1 MMYGWGMTGWGWA
14 WMSLWMLTGVA
25 IVTLLA
31 VALIRGSRPGQHSR
45 VDEHALA
52 ILRQRYAR
60 GEIDEAEFQR
70 RLEILT
76 GER

>member
-1 MMYGWGMTGWGWA
+1 MNGWGMTGWGWT
-14 WMSLWMLTGVA
+14 WMGLWILISVA

-31 VALIRGSRPGQHSR
+31 VALIRGSRPDQRSR
-45 VDEHALA
+45 VDQDALA
-52 ILRQRYAR
+52 ILKQRYAR
-60 GEIDEAEFQR
+60 GEIDEAKFQR

>member
-1 MMYGWGMTGWGWA
+1 MMNGWGMTGWGWT
-14 WMSLWMLTGVA
+14 WMGLWILISVA

-31 VALIRGSRPGQHSR
+31 VALIRGSRPDQRSR
-45 VDEHALA
+45 VDQDALA
-52 ILRQRYAR
+52 ILKQRYAR
-60 GEIDEAEFQR
+60 GEIDEAKFQR